1 MKNYTISLVVI
12 SALVLSGCVVRV
24 NPAGQNA
31 RIQQNKPTETNKMD
45 NTAPKKEAT
54 IINTKEK
61 TGTEENV
68 KDVNDGF
75 DAYDA
80 GNYSR
85 AANLFSRACTNGD
98 GEGCASLGGMYEAGQ
113 GVKKDKAK
121 ASALNKRAVSI
132 STSGCDAGV
141 GASCNYLA
149 NLYNWGLLVKKNI
162 VKSINLYEK
171 ACNAGDSMGCNNA
184 GHHYLEGKGVKKN
197 VMKGTTYAL
206 KSCTAGNGMGC
217 FSAGTGFQQQKD
229 HVKAKLLF
237 ERGCALNYEQAC
249 NMLMFKQYQ

>member
-1 MKNYTISLVVI
+1 MKNYTVVLVII
-12 SALVLSGCVVRV
+12 SALVLSGCVVSP
-24 NPAGQNA
+24 NPVGQNA
-31 RIQQNKPTETNKMD
+31 SNQQNKPIETNKN
-45 NTAPKKEAT
+45 NTVPKKEPVT
-54 IINTKEK
+54 TNTKEK
-61 TGTEENV
+61 TSIAENV

-80 GNYSR
+80 GNYSK

-98 GEGCASLGGMYEAGQ
+98 GEGCASLAGMYESGE

-121 ASALNKRAVSI
+121 ASALNKRAVAV

-141 GASCNYLA
+141 GAACNYLA
-149 NLYNWGLLVKKNI
+149 NLYNWGSLVKKNI

-197 VMKGTTYAL
+197 VMKGTTLAL
-206 KSCTAGNGMGC
+206 QSCTAGNGMGC

-229 HVKAKLLF
+229 HEKAKILF
-237 ERGCALNYEQAC
+237 ERGCALNYEDAC
-249 NMLMFKQYQ
+249 MTLRLQPYNR